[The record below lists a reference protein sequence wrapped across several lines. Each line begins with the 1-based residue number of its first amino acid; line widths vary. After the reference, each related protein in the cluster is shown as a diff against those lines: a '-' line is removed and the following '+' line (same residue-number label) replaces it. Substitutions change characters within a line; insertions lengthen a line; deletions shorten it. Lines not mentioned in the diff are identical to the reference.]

1 MSTHHFTVSDIATH
15 NVETIESKR
24 DIEESIKWLNEKG
37 FDVAPV
43 ENGTGDIVGY
53 VKRNNLLNI
62 RDKNQIISDIVKDIT
77 ISEMVSSNSKFSTIV
92 SSLDESSFYF
102 IGGKSSLDGIITKAD
117 LNTSEVRSYLFSQIM
132 VIEQKLKNYVRKYI
146 PNWEEHVDSDNLNK
160 IEGHYKSNKKMNI
173 ELPKINHAS
182 LGTIVHI
189 IDKDDKC
196 MNLFGCRISKM
207 YDIKDLRNDIAHVK
221 PIIKNTKSGEYDDNR
236 RTIKDLYDIYTEMRR
251 LDEKL

>member
-1 MSTHHFTVSDIATH
+1 MSTHHFTVSDIATY

-43 ENGTGDIVGY
+43 EKKNNDIIGY
-53 VKRNNLLNI
+53 VKLNQLLNI
-62 RDKNQIISDIVKDIT
+62 GDKSQIILDIVKDIT

-92 SSLDESSFYF
+92 NALDESSFYF

-117 LNTSEVRSYLFSQIM
+117 LNTSEVRSYLFSQITN
-132 VIEQKLKNYVRKYI
+132 VEQKLKNYIRKYI
-146 PNWEEHVDSDNLNK
+146 PNWEEHVDSDRLNK
-160 IEGHYKSNKKMNI
+160 IERHYKSNKKMNI

-189 IDKDDKC
+189 IDKDNKC
-196 MNLFGCRISKM
+196 MNLFGCRISKL
-207 YDIKDLRNDIAHVK
+207 YDIKDLRNDIAHVQ

-236 RTIKDLYDIYTEMRR
+236 RTIKDLYDIHNEIHR
-251 LDEKL
+251 LDKKL

>member
-1 MSTHHFTVSDIATH
+1 MNINYCTAFDIATS
-15 NVETIESKR
+15 NVETIESNKG
-24 DIEESIKWLNEKG
+24 IEESIKWLKENG
-37 FDVAPV
+37 YDVAPV
-43 ENGTGDIVGY
+43 ENNNDIIGY
-53 VKRNNLLNI
+53 VRLNQLRKINN
-62 RDKNQIISDIVKDIT
+62 KSQKISDNIKKIT
-77 ISEMVSSNSKFSTIV
+77 ISEMISPNSKFPVFVDALT
-92 SSLDESSFYF
+92 ENSFYF
-102 IGGKSSLDGIITKAD
+102 IGGKSSIDGIITKAD
-117 LNTSEVRSYLFSQIM
+117 LNTSNVKSYLFSQIM
-132 VIEQKLKNYVRKYI
+132 VVEQKLKNYVRKYI
-146 PNWEEHVDSDNLNK
+146 PNWEEHVDSDNLNR

-221 PIIKNTKSGEYDDNR
+221 PIIKNTKSGEYDNNR
-236 RTIKDLYDIYTEMRR
+236 RTIKDLYEIHNEIQR